1 MDRKV
6 LSLEEIIRIIKPL
19 AEKYHFEEIYLF
31 GSYARGE
38 STADSDLDFLVIGGA
53 QFKKTNIFALGYELS
68 IAFDKEVDAYEL
80 CEIIPDSELYRNIM
94 KDRVLLFSQ
103 KDDDRCRSI
112 AVHSTYHWLDT
123 IEEMLAYNA
132 WYLGR

>member
-1 MDRKV
+1 MDQKE

-19 AEKYHFEEIYLF
+19 VEKYHFEEKYLF

-38 STADSDLDFLVIGGA
+38 ATANSDLDFLVIGGA

-80 CEIIPDSELYRNIM
+80 CEIIPDSELYQNIM

-103 KDDDRCRSI
+103 KR
-112 AVHSTYHWLDT
+112 
-123 IEEMLAYNA
+123 
-132 WYLGR
+132 

>member
-1 MDRKV
+1 MDQKV
-6 LSLEEIIRIIKPL
+6 LSLEDIIRITKPF

-31 GSYARGE
+31 GSYARGDA
-38 STADSDLDFLVIGGA
+38 TADSDLDFLVIGGA

-94 KDRVLLFSQ
+94 KDRVLLFSP
-103 KDDDRCRSI
+103 KRR
-112 AVHSTYHWLDT
+112 
-123 IEEMLAYNA
+123 
-132 WYLGR
+132 